1 MVDQS
6 LRARPAVWVA
16 SFALPGLVAAA
27 LGLWRL
33 TGSALWADEL
43 ATWGAVRLSWSQLW
57 QLSGSVDAVL
67 TPYYGLMK
75 AYTAVAGTSTLA
87 LRMPSVVA
95 ITLATLVVTVLGRRV
110 GGTGMGLLAGLIFAT
125 LPVTSRYAQEARSY
139 AAVILGA
146 ALALLLLVLALER
159 PTPARLIGY
168 AAAVGFAGM
177 LHPLNGLLMLV
188 GHATAVGWWQ
198 LGHHTDGWRTTRRW
212 AAAALV
218 GALPALG
225 LSVWGSGQTAQVSW
239 IALVNLSA
247 LQAFPERL
255 FHSAAVG
262 GFILVLA
269 VLGVRRGAAHVCLA
283 AAAFVPVVL
292 LFLVGTHL
300 QVWVARYVLVV
311 LPAMAVL
318 AASALTR
325 IGRAHAIV
333 AVCLATILAYPA
345 QVTIRAQAGHSQDSF
360 RIAAV
365 IGPRYRPGDVVVF
378 PDTHPSIPWSPRDI
392 YERYLPTPRPPDVLR
407 TAPQRTNGRF
417 LAMECPDAVCLGTP
431 PRLWVVRVDNAT
443 DPLKD
448 MAPGKQQRI
457 RKDYR
462 SIQRWQSPLL
472 GISLMERM
480 PT

>member
-1 MVDQS
+1 MADQPP
-6 LRARPAVWVA
+6 RAHTAVGVA
-16 SFALPGLVAAA
+16 GLALPGLVAAA

-33 TGSALWADEL
+33 TGAALWADEL

-87 LRMPSVVA
+87 LRLPSAVA
-95 ITLATLVVTVLGRRV
+95 MTLSTVVVTVLGRRV
-110 GGTGMGLLAGLIFAT
+110 GGNATGLLAGLIFAI

-146 ALALLLLVLALER
+146 ALAVLLLVMSLER
-159 PTPARLIGY
+159 PTRARLIGY

-177 LHPLNGLLMLV
+177 LHPLSGLLMIV

-198 LGHHTDGWRTTRRW
+198 LGHRTDGWRTTRWW
-212 AAAALV
+212 ATAAFV
-218 GALPALG
+218 GALPALA
-225 LSVWGSGQTAQVSW
+225 LSVRGSGQTAQVSW
-239 IALVNLSA
+239 IALVDLSA
-247 LQAFPERL
+247 LQEFPERL

-262 GFILVLA
+262 GFVLVLA
-269 VLGVRRGAAHVCLA
+269 VLGVRRDSAHVCLA
-283 AAAFVPVVL
+283 TAAFVPAVL
-292 LFLVGTHL
+292 LFLVGTQV
-300 QVWVARYVLVV
+300 QVWTARYVLVV
-311 LPAMAVL
+311 LPAMAIL

-325 IGRAHAIV
+325 IGRAHSIV
-333 AVCLATILAYPA
+333 AVCLATTLACPA
-345 QVTIRAQAGHSQDSF
+345 QVTVRSQAGHSQDSF

-378 PDTHPSIPWSPRDI
+378 PDSHPSIPWSPRDI

-407 TAPQRTNGRF
+407 TARQRTNGQF
-417 LAMECPDAVCLGTP
+417 LATECPDAVCLGTP
-431 PRLWVVRVDNAT
+431 PRIWVVRVDNAT
-443 DPLKD
+443 DPMKD
-448 MAPGKQQRI
+448 MAPGKQERI

-462 SIQRWQSPLL
+462 PAQRWQYALL
-472 GISLMERM
+472 GISLLERM
-480 PT
+480 PS